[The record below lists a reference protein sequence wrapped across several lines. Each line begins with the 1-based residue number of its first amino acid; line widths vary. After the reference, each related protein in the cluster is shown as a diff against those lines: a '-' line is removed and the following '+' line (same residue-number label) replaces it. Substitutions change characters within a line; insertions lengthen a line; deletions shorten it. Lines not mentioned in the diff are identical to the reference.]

1 MEEKPQLSIINI
13 EEDGGGGEEEDELY
27 EKIEAPKFVDFTAS
41 SDPYPPDDRY
51 WFCLRVGCDQKHE
64 EEIDPEA
71 ISKNFVLRAM
81 VKINKDNNGK
91 RRERQSSRCPTQTS
105 FSRGGSL
112 LTPCSLTLSF
122 AWFYMHGFASMW
134 VGTTFDTL
142 IQTGHGS
149 QESQYPHKALNKKAS
164 SVNEKC
170 PLSVPAKP
178 SKSGISRLAVISSF
192 SQEMVDARGKVKPL
206 SKLSSTPNP
215 KVKQVAAKYL
225 TTPGNKNCLPS
236 PNSFRSVQNPKPT
249 SIAEPNNRTV
259 AKALVFQSPKKV
271 ISIKTS
277 SELCTPLTKICEGM
291 KRLGIS
297 CQRKRI
303 LGYSNKSS
311 KDIRRDPNKSLPLN
325 PSRRKLS
332 AYKDKSKA
340 KELFGPPNCKEK
352 GNKPFNSMPRET
364 VENDLIG
371 MEIDMKS
378 RDSSVLGS
386 SRITEANVCE
396 EWLSTE
402 KTSGN
407 LYTITSTREEVV
419 TCLEVVPLTK
429 NSDMVLLDA
438 SKSEMNTSSNSK
450 EGSLEE
456 NDFLKFEENSEGGN
470 ESSEGIDKERK
481 TKASS
486 EKRESPE
493 DHNTESE
500 NLGVI
505 GHEGEAVDSDDKENA
520 YGDDKEN
527 ALVSDGNRCEASS
540 GKKIFRKQETNEIT
554 KKVNQTQD
562 KNLKEGLTVDA
573 TGAQGVKYKKPK
585 PTNPKPFR
593 LRTDERGILKE
604 AKLERKMQALVHGMK
619 STMLP
624 SRSLHKKHRNEIQ
637 RNDKCL
643 EQRKCNHDTNESS
656 GNELQKNYKKDEPK
670 QSRTASEGQAYPNI
684 TPQRCSKST
693 QQNPKPITF
702 RLEYGRDV
710 NSQKSENNLRKTKS
724 SSQHEQFISP
734 KGVASTKKAMAY
746 GKQHTVIKETSSTAS
761 RSEEA
766 GEPSHSDISHAN
778 KAATSSASRSLS
790 QGKRPLTIPKEPNFH
805 NVHIPKCCARKV
817 A

>member
-1 MEEKPQLSIINI
+1 M
-13 EEDGGGGEEEDELY
+13 
-27 EKIEAPKFVDFTAS
+27 
-41 SDPYPPDDRY
+41 
-51 WFCLRVGCDQKHE
+51 
-64 EEIDPEA
+64 
-71 ISKNFVLRAM
+71 
-81 VKINKDNNGK
+81 
-91 RRERQSSRCPTQTS
+91 
-105 FSRGGSL
+105 
-112 LTPCSLTLSF
+112 
-122 AWFYMHGFASMW
+122 
-134 VGTTFDTL
+134 
-142 IQTGHGS
+142 
-149 QESQYPHKALNKKAS
+149 
-164 SVNEKC
+164 
-170 PLSVPAKP
+170 
-178 SKSGISRLAVISSF
+178 
-192 SQEMVDARGKVKPL
+192 
-206 SKLSSTPNP
+206 
-215 KVKQVAAKYL
+215 
-225 TTPGNKNCLPS
+225 NKNCLPS
-236 PNSFRSVQNPKPT
+236 PNSFQSVQNPKPT
-249 SIAEPNNRTV
+249 SIAEPTNRTV

-277 SELCTPLTKICEGM
+277 SELRTPLTKICEGM
-291 KRLGIS
+291 KRLEITS
-297 CQRKRI
+297 QRKRI

-311 KDIRRDPNKSLPLN
+311 KDIRRDPDKSLPLN

-352 GNKPFNSMPRET
+352 GNKALRCIKKGNKPCNSMPTET
-364 VENDLIG
+364 VENDLSG
-371 MEIDMKS
+371 MEIDIKS
-378 RDSSVLGS
+378 RDSLVLGS
-386 SRITEANVCE
+386 SRITEGNVCE
-396 EWLSTE
+396 EWLSTK

-407 LYTITSTREEVV
+407 LYTITSTREEVI
-419 TCLEVVPLTK
+419 TFLEVVPLTK

-438 SKSEMNTSSNSK
+438 SRSEMNTSSNSK

-470 ESSEGIDKERK
+470 ESSKGIDKERK

-505 GHEGEAVDSDDKENA
+505 GHEGEAVDGDDKENAYSDDKENA
-520 YGDDKEN
+520 L
-527 ALVSDGNRCEASS
+527 ASDGNRCEASF

-562 KNLKEGLTVDA
+562 KNLKERLIVDA
-573 TGAQGVKYKKPK
+573 TGAQGVKYEKPK

-604 AKLERKMQALVHGMK
+604 AKLERKMQALVPHK
-619 STMLP
+619 EIAAATMLP

-693 QQNPKPITF
+693 QQEPKPITF

-710 NSQKSENNLRKTKS
+710 NSQKSENSLRKTKS

-734 KGVASTKKAMAY
+734 KG
-746 GKQHTVIKETSSTAS
+746 
-761 RSEEA
+761 SEEA

-790 QGKRPLTIPKEPNFH
+790 RGKRPLTIPKEPNFH
-805 NVHIPKCCARKV
+805 NIHIPKCCARKV

>member
-13 EEDGGGGEEEDELY
+13 EEDGGGGEEEEELY

-64 EEIDPEA
+64 EEINPKA
-71 ISKNFVLRAM
+71 ISKNFVLRVMAA
-81 VKINKDNNGK
+81 KGPNI
-91 RRERQSSRCPTQTS
+91 R
-105 FSRGGSL
+105 L
-112 LTPCSLTLSF
+112 
-122 AWFYMHGFASMW
+122 
-134 VGTTFDTL
+134 
-142 IQTGHGS
+142 
-149 QESQYPHKALNKKAS
+149 HKALNKKAS

-178 SKSGISRLAVISSF
+178 SKSRISRLAVISSF
-192 SQEMVDARGKVKPL
+192 SQKMVDARGKVKPL

-225 TTPGNKNCLPS
+225 TTPRNKNCLPS

-277 SELCTPLTKICEGM
+277 SELRTPLTKICEGM
-291 KRLGIS
+291 KRLEITS
-297 CQRKRI
+297 QRKRI
-303 LGYSNKSS
+303 LGYSNK
-311 KDIRRDPNKSLPLN
+311 
-325 PSRRKLS
+325 RKLS

-352 GNKPFNSMPRET
+352 GNKSLRCIKKGNKPCNSMPTET
-364 VENDLIG
+364 VENDLSG
-371 MEIDMKS
+371 MEIDIKS
-378 RDSSVLGS
+378 RDSLVLGS
-386 SRITEANVCE
+386 SRITEGNVCE
-396 EWLSTE
+396 EWLSTK

-407 LYTITSTREEVV
+407 LYTISSTREEVV
-419 TCLEVVPLTK
+419 TFLEVVPLTK

-438 SKSEMNTSSNSK
+438 SRSEMNTSSNSK

-505 GHEGEAVDSDDKENA
+505 GHEGEAVDGDDKENAYSDDKENA
-520 YGDDKEN
+520 L
-527 ALVSDGNRCEASS
+527 ASDGNRCEASS

-562 KNLKEGLTVDA
+562 KNLKERLTVDA

-593 LRTDERGILKE
+593 LRTDE
-604 AKLERKMQALVHGMK
+604 AKLERKMQALVPHK
-619 STMLP
+619 EIAAATMLP

-643 EQRKCNHDTNESS
+643 EQRKCNHNTNESS

-684 TPQRCSKST
+684 TPQGCSKST
-693 QQNPKPITF
+693 QQEPKPITF

-710 NSQKSENNLRKTKS
+710 NSQKSENSLRKTKS

-746 GKQHTVIKETSSTAS
+746 GKQHTVIKEISSTAS

-790 QGKRPLTIPKEPNFH
+790 RGKRPLTIPKEPNFH
-805 NVHIPKCCARKV
+805 NIHIPKCCARKV

>member
-1 MEEKPQLSIINI
+1 MEEKPHLSIINI

-51 WFCLRVGCDQKHE
+51 WFCLRV
-64 EEIDPEA
+64 
-71 ISKNFVLRAM
+71 
-81 VKINKDNNGK
+81 
-91 RRERQSSRCPTQTS
+91 
-105 FSRGGSL
+105 
-112 LTPCSLTLSF
+112 
-122 AWFYMHGFASMW
+122 
-134 VGTTFDTL
+134 
-142 IQTGHGS
+142 GHGS

-297 CQRKRI
+297 CQRKGI

-486 EKRESPE
+486 EKREGPE

-593 LRTDERGILKE
+593 LRTD
-604 AKLERKMQALVHGMK
+604 
-619 STMLP
+619 
-624 SRSLHKKHRNEIQ
+624 

-746 GKQHTVIKETSSTAS
+746 GKQHTVIKEISSTAS

-790 QGKRPLTIPKEPNFH
+790 QGKRPLTIPTEPNFP

>member
-13 EEDGGGGEEEDELY
+13 EEDGGGGEEEEELY

-64 EEIDPEA
+64 EEIDPKA
-71 ISKNFVLRAM
+71 ISKNFVLRVMAARSPN
-81 VKINKDNNGK
+81 I
-91 RRERQSSRCPTQTS
+91 R
-105 FSRGGSL
+105 L
-112 LTPCSLTLSF
+112 
-122 AWFYMHGFASMW
+122 
-134 VGTTFDTL
+134 
-142 IQTGHGS
+142 
-149 QESQYPHKALNKKAS
+149 HKALNKKAS

-178 SKSGISRLAVISSF
+178 SKSRISRLAVISSF
-192 SQEMVDARGKVKPL
+192 SQKMVDARGKVKPL

-225 TTPGNKNCLPS
+225 TTPRNKNCLPS

-277 SELCTPLTKICEGM
+277 SELRTPLTKICEGM
-291 KRLGIS
+291 KRLEITS
-297 CQRKRI
+297 QRKRI

-311 KDIRRDPNKSLPLN
+311 KDIRRDHDKSLPLN

-352 GNKPFNSMPRET
+352 GNKSLRCIKKGNKPCNSMPTET
-364 VENDLIG
+364 VENDLSG
-371 MEIDMKS
+371 MEIDIKS
-378 RDSSVLGS
+378 RDSLVLGS
-386 SRITEANVCE
+386 SRITEGNVCE
-396 EWLSTE
+396 EWLSTK

-419 TCLEVVPLTK
+419 TFLEVVPLTK

-438 SKSEMNTSSNSK
+438 SRSEMNTSSNSK

-493 DHNTESE
+493 DHNTKSE

-505 GHEGEAVDSDDKENA
+505 GHEGEAVDGDDKENAYSDDKENA
-520 YGDDKEN
+520 L
-527 ALVSDGNRCEASS
+527 ASDGNRCEASS

-554 KKVNQTQD
+554 KK
-562 KNLKEGLTVDA
+562 
-573 TGAQGVKYKKPK
+573 
-585 PTNPKPFR
+585 
-593 LRTDERGILKE
+593 
-604 AKLERKMQALVHGMK
+604 
-619 STMLP
+619 
-624 SRSLHKKHRNEIQ
+624 
-637 RNDKCL
+637 
-643 EQRKCNHDTNESS
+643 
-656 GNELQKNYKKDEPK
+656 K

-693 QQNPKPITF
+693 QQEPKPITF

-710 NSQKSENNLRKTKS
+710 NSQQSENSLRKTKS

-746 GKQHTVIKETSSTAS
+746 GKQHTVIKEISSTAS

-778 KAATSSASRSLS
+778 KAATSSVSRSLS
-790 QGKRPLTIPKEPNFH
+790 RGKRPLTIPKEPNFH
-805 NVHIPKCCARKV
+805 NIHTPKCCARKV

>member
-1 MEEKPQLSIINI
+1 MV
-13 EEDGGGGEEEDELY
+13 EDT
-27 EKIEAPKFVDFTAS
+27 V
-41 SDPYPPDDRY
+41 
-51 WFCLRVGCDQKHE
+51 
-64 EEIDPEA
+64 IDPLYDLA
-71 ISKNFVLRAM
+71 NGLSVLLLLVFVFFVAAARKDWSTAQIRLGSAWMMTSAGVRACGACM
-81 VKINKDNNGK
+81 PVKSRFFFFFWK
-91 RRERQSSRCPTQTS
+91 RVRR
-105 FSRGGSL
+105 
-112 LTPCSLTLSF
+112 
-122 AWFYMHGFASMW
+122 
-134 VGTTFDTL
+134 V
-142 IQTGHGS
+142 
-149 QESQYPHKALNKKAS
+149 
-164 SVNEKC
+164 VNEKC

-178 SKSGISRLAVISSF
+178 SKSRISRLAVISSF
-192 SQEMVDARGKVKPL
+192 SQEMVDGRGKVKPL

-215 KVKQVAAKYL
+215 KVKQVAAMYL

-277 SELCTPLTKICEGM
+277 SELRTPLTKICEGM

-311 KDIRRDPNKSLPLN
+311 KDIRRDPDKSSPLN

-352 GNKPFNSMPRET
+352 GNKLFNSMPREI

-371 MEIDMKS
+371 MKIDMKS
-378 RDSSVLGS
+378 RDSS
-386 SRITEANVCE
+386 
-396 EWLSTE
+396 
-402 KTSGN
+402 
-407 LYTITSTREEVV
+407 
-419 TCLEVVPLTK
+419 
-429 NSDMVLLDA
+429 
-438 SKSEMNTSSNSK
+438 
-450 EGSLEE
+450 
-456 NDFLKFEENSEGGN
+456 
-470 ESSEGIDKERK
+470 
-481 TKASS
+481 
-486 EKRESPE
+486 
-493 DHNTESE
+493 
-500 NLGVI
+500 
-505 GHEGEAVDSDDKENA
+505 
-520 YGDDKEN
+520 
-527 ALVSDGNRCEASS
+527 
-540 GKKIFRKQETNEIT
+540 
-554 KKVNQTQD
+554 VNQTQD

-573 TGAQGVKYKKPK
+573 TGAQGVKNKKPK

-593 LRTDERGILKE
+593 LRTD
-604 AKLERKMQALVHGMK
+604 
-619 STMLP
+619 
-624 SRSLHKKHRNEIQ
+624 

-710 NSQKSENNLRKTKS
+710 NSQKSENSLRKTKS

-734 KGVASTKKAMAY
+734 KGRKAMAY

>member
-13 EEDGGGGEEEDELY
+13 EEDGGGGEEEELY

-41 SDPYPPDDRY
+41 DPYTPDDRY

-64 EEIDPEA
+64 EEMDPEA
-71 ISKNFVLRAM
+71 ISKNFVLQVMAARSPN
-81 VKINKDNNGK
+81 I
-91 RRERQSSRCPTQTS
+91 R
-105 FSRGGSL
+105 L
-112 LTPCSLTLSF
+112 
-122 AWFYMHGFASMW
+122 
-134 VGTTFDTL
+134 
-142 IQTGHGS
+142 
-149 QESQYPHKALNKKAS
+149 HKALNKKAS

-178 SKSGISRLAVISSF
+178 SKSRISRLAVISSF
-192 SQEMVDARGKVKPL
+192 SQKMGDTRGKDKPL

-215 KVKQVAAKYL
+215 RVKQVAAKYL
-225 TTPGNKNCLPS
+225 TTPRNKNCLPN
-236 PNSFRSVQNPKPT
+236 PNPFRSVQNLRPT
-249 SIAEPNNRTV
+249 NIAEPKNRTV

-277 SELCTPLTKICEGM
+277 LELRTPLKKICEGM
-291 KRLGIS
+291 KRLEITS
-297 CQRKRI
+297 QRKRI

-311 KDIRRDPNKSLPLN
+311 KDFRRDPDKSLPLN
-325 PSRRKLS
+325 PSRRKLR

-340 KELFGPPNCKEK
+340 KELFRPPNCKEK
-352 GNKPFNSMPRET
+352 GNKSLRCIKKGNKPCNSMPKET
-364 VENDLIG
+364 VENDLSG

-378 RDSSVLGS
+378 RDGLVLGS
-386 SRITEANVCE
+386 SRITEGNACE
-396 EWLSTE
+396 EWLSTD
-402 KTSGN
+402 KTLGN
-407 LYTITSTREEVV
+407 LDAINSTREEAV

-429 NSDMVLLDA
+429 NSDMVLSDA
-438 SKSEMNTSSNSK
+438 SRGKMNTSSNS
-450 EGSLEE
+450 EEESLEE
-456 NDFLKFEENSEGGN
+456 NDFPKFEENSEGGN
-470 ESSEGIDKERK
+470 ESSEGIDKEGK

-505 GHEGEAVDSDDKENA
+505 GNEGEAVDSDDKENA
-520 YGDDKEN
+520 L
-527 ALVSDGNRCEASS
+527 ASDGNRCEASY
-540 GKKIFRKQETNEIT
+540 GRKIFRKREPNEIT

-562 KNLKEGLTVDA
+562 KKLKEGLIVDT

-604 AKLERKMQALVHGMK
+604 ANLERTMQALVPHKEIVEANLERKMQAQVPHKEIVEANLERKMQALVPHK
-619 STMLP
+619 EIVVASTLP
-624 SRSLHKKHRNEIQ
+624 SRRLHKKHANEIQ
-637 RNDKCL
+637 GNEKCL
-643 EQRKCNHDTNESS
+643 KQRKCNHNTNESS
-656 GNELQKNYKKDEPK
+656 GNELQKSYQKDEPK
-670 QSRTASEGQAYPNI
+670 QSRTASEGQAYPKIATI

-693 QQNPKPITF
+693 QQKPKPITS
-702 RLEYGRDV
+702 RLDYGRDV
-710 NSQKSENNLRKTKS
+710 TSQKSENSLRKTKS

-734 KGVASTKKAMAY
+734 KGVASTKKAMAC
-746 GKQHTVIKETSSTAS
+746 GKQLTVTKEKSSTAS

-778 KAATSSASRSLS
+778 KAATSSASRSVPR
-790 QGKRPLTIPKEPNFH
+790 GKRPLTIPKEPNFH
-805 NVHIPKCCARKV
+805 NIHIPKCCARKV